1 MLQASTSDPIS
12 ALLQQVINS
21 FASMGDT
28 KQSLF
33 VFAYDDGSRGY
44 GELQLHLTRSGNQEH
59 SCFSTVP
66 ACVAGCNMHPNVAT
80 HQYMA
85 DQIRSTVA
93 QVTGWQ

>member
-44 GELQLHLTRSGNQEH
+44 GELQLHLTQSAKNEH
-59 SCFSTVP
+59 KCCSTVSV
-66 ACVAGCNMHPNVAT
+66 CVAGCNMHPNVAT

-85 DQIRSTVA
+85 DQITSLVA